1 MHALSS
7 RSARTNL
14 PIQYPR
20 KSPVSPLRR
29 VISLAGVLFV
39 AQLFSCCG
47 LATAAAPLITPG
59 EYTLTISDTGKNLMS
74 RVCYHDKDVEILP
87 ALILSLEDIRLR
99 PNCTVQILEQDER
112 SARWTTRCQ
121 SRFVKQRTTG
131 SIRWTN
137 TSFSGRT
144 LRSIGNIRQEFPF
157 TATRRG
163 PC

>member
-1 MHALSS
+1 MSALH
-7 RSARTNL
+7 
-14 PIQYPR
+14 
-20 KSPVSPLRR
+20 R
-29 VISLAGVLFV
+29 VISLAGVLLAV
-39 AQLFSCCG
+39 QLLPCGG
-47 LATAAAPLITPG
+47 LAMAAAPLIAPG
-59 EYTLTISDTGKNLMS
+59 EYTLTISDTGKKLMS
-74 RVCYHDKDVEILP
+74 QVCYHDKDVEILP

-99 PNCTVQILEQDER
+99 PNCTVQILEQDEH

-137 TSFSGRT
+137 TSFSGQT
-144 LRSIGNIRQEFPF
+144 LRSIGNIRQEVPF